1 MKTFTVPSF
10 ESGEAIMLF
19 GSKLDESEGG
29 ILDFSEVGFAKP
41 AGMILLSQFISRA
54 VREGKVHDIIGAGRY
69 TYPANMGFY
78 QCCGLEVPRHD
89 APGNG
94 NYLPLKSVDLAA
106 WRQAAIDAKLS
117 FGELA
122 DQRVGRMAYL
132 IARTGRG
139 DLFDLIK
146 YCLREI
152 VRNAL
157 EHGEGETLW
166 IAGQYWPQSHEVEL
180 SIFDNGIGVRRGIIQ
195 NEKFAGVSSDRDA
208 IRLAIMPS
216 TSGKKMYGEGAPSQ
230 AEGTESKWDNSG
242 FGLYVTSQLA
252 RESGYFVIG
261 SGENYQ
267 QLSGPNTKTGTFG
280 LSGTFISMHFD
291 VEGLRQ
297 TAARVDKIVDKGEAI
312 AKRRFASGGD
322 VTASAASKSINS

>member
-1 MKTFTVPSF
+1 MKALIVPSF
-10 ESGEAIMLF
+10 ESGEAIMSF
-19 GSKLDESEGG
+19 GSMLNGSESA
-29 ILDFSEVGFAKP
+29 ILDFSEIGFAKP

-54 VREGKVHDIIGAGRY
+54 VNEGKVRDITGTGSY

-78 QCCGLEVPRHD
+78 QCCGLDVPRHD

-94 NYLPLKSVDLAA
+94 NYLPLKSVDLVA
-106 WRQAAIDAKLS
+106 WRQAAVERNLS

-132 IARTGRG
+132 IARADRG

-146 YCLREI
+146 YCLREV

-157 EHGEGETLW
+157 EHGEGDALW
-166 IAGQYWPQSHEVEL
+166 IAGQYWPQNHEVEL
-180 SIFDNGIGVRRGIIQ
+180 SIFDNGIGVWRGIVQ
-195 NEKFAGVSSDRDA
+195 NEKFAGISNDRDA

-216 TSGKKMYGEGAPSQ
+216 TSGKKMYGEGAPGR
-230 AEGTESKWDNSG
+230 AEVAESKWENSG
-242 FGLYVTSQLA
+242 FGLYVTSRLA

-261 SGENYQ
+261 SGENYR
-267 QLSGPNTKTGTFG
+267 QLSGANIKTGTFG

-291 VEGLRQ
+291 VEGLRR
-297 TAARVDKIVDKGEAI
+297 TAPRVNEIVDKGERI
-312 AKRRFASGGD
+312 AKRRFASGDD
-322 VTASAASKSINS
+322 VTASAASKSVDS